1 MSAADQR
8 KLAHDLNNLLAVII
22 NTAAFL
28 KDEVEGDEAREDV
41 EAISNAAR
49 RAAELVRERL
59 GPFAPSEEPA
69 PPAPEKGHGTV
80 LVVDDEPGVLQ
91 LSRRVLEEAGYVVL
105 TATTFAEAG
114 DRGAQRPID
123 LLLTDLTLPD
133 GSGKEL
139 ADWLM
144 TVQPDARVLFMS
156 GDVAAA
162 GELPMILKPFGVD
175 ELLGRVGQA
184 LA

>member
-59 GPFAPSEEPA
+59 GPFAASVEPA
-69 PPAPEKGHGTV
+69 PPAPERGQGTV

-91 LSRRVLEEAGYVVL
+91 LSRRVLEEAGYAVL

-114 DRGAQRPID
+114 DRGTHPID

-133 GSGKEL
+133 GSGREL

-144 TVQPDARVLFMS
+144 TVQPDVRVLYMS
-156 GDVAAA
+156 GDVAAE